1 MSKQRLLSSL
11 AAICGALVVTA
22 RLAVFYFP
30 ISAPAQEIIRGETNL
45 LHRAPLEY
53 PADAIAK
60 GIQGTVVVAA
70 TLNERGVVSDARI
83 LSGPEPLRKAALK
96 SVLEWHYT
104 GQAQSPVEVAIDF
117 KLPARQPG
125 VSGTVP
131 GGVIGGVVGGVPGG
145 VAGGV
150 IGGVPAVQT
159 GRVNRIQIAGVSSQ
173 LREALEGHIPV
184 RVGDEV
190 QADSLSRVKQA
201 VRDVDEHLDAR
212 LTPMATADGGK
223 ELALSVVP
231 TAPMVTPASSA
242 NVQRIRVGGNVQAA
256 MVVYAPKPVYPP
268 LAKQARIQG
277 VARFNVIIGKDGTVQ
292 DIQAVSGEPLLVEAA
307 IDVVRQ
313 WVYKPTWLNGNPVEV
328 STVVDVNFTLS
339 Q

>member
-1 MSKQRLLSSL
+1 VM
-11 AAICGALVVTA
+11 
-22 RLAVFYFP
+22 YFP

-96 SVLEWHYT
+96 SVLDWHYS

-117 KLPARQPG
+117 KLPAKQPA

-145 VAGGV
+145 V

-159 GRVNRIQIAGVSSQ
+159 GRVNRIQVAGVPSQ
-173 LREALEGHIPV
+173 LRDALEGHIPV

-223 ELALSVVP
+223 EFALSVVP
-231 TAPMVTPASSA
+231 TAPMVTPAPSGNA
-242 NVQRIRVGGNVQAA
+242 QRIRVGGNVQAA
-256 MVVYAPKPVYPP
+256 MAVYAPKPVYPSE
-268 LAKQARIQG
+268 AKLARIQG
-277 VARFNVIIGKDGTVQ
+277 VVRFDMIIGKDGTVQ
-292 DIQAVSGEPLLVEAA
+292 DLKVASGHPLLVGAA
-307 IDVVRQ
+307 MDVVRL
-313 WVYKPTWLNGNPVEV
+313 WVYKPTLLNGEPVEV
-328 STVVDVNFTLS
+328 ATVVDVNFTLS

>member
-1 MSKQRLLSSL
+1 
-11 AAICGALVVTA
+11 
-22 RLAVFYFP
+22 
-30 ISAPAQEIIRGETNL
+30 
-45 LHRAPLEY
+45 
-53 PADAIAK
+53 
-60 GIQGTVVVAA
+60 
-70 TLNERGVVSDARI
+70 
-83 LSGPEPLRKAALK
+83 
-96 SVLEWHYT
+96 
-104 GQAQSPVEVAIDF
+104 
-117 KLPARQPG
+117 
-125 VSGTVP
+125 
-131 GGVIGGVVGGVPGG
+131 
-145 VAGGV
+145 
-150 IGGVPAVQT
+150 
-159 GRVNRIQIAGVSSQ
+159 VSSQ